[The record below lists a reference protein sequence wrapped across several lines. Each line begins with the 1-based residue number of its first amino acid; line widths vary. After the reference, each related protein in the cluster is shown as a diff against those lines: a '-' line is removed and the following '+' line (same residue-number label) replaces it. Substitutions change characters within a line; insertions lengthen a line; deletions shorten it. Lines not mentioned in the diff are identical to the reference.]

1 MTHPLQHKVNRTIVT
16 VSGLTPQV
24 VVSATSGVTVN
35 IVDIQLKNNQNY
47 AIDVGVYEESTLVT
61 PTVPLGPSGTY
72 LAEDLGLG
80 FGLRLTDGSGVKAT
94 AGPVGTADVMI
105 AWTPFD
111 VSQPRTKGQYRR
123 ATFDATSTTTAI
135 RRPTRSGSQSE
146 GG

>member
-111 VSQPRTKGQYRR
+111 VEERHLTPHRQQQLYVDQLEVVANLRVAN
-123 ATFDATSTTTAI
+123 ATWPI
-135 RRPTRSGSQSE
+135 
-146 GG
+146 